1 MGIKVFDLPPEGLQ
15 DGAVAKLD
23 ENMSTTS
30 QDVKP
35 EIITEQVSPEDPIIK
50 KVKMPDG
57 AVYPEGS
64 EEYDKIVKEYKLEKP
79 GIKAA
84 MRTKLAVHMMKV
96 EIPEEVIDEL
106 NDHIDNVV
114 IPANDDYSDG
124 LVGQINRDK
133 RSAQLNFDLF
143 DDGVGSEF
151 KKVLDSSCQAFL
163 ANGWGQDVI
172 ADAFE
177 AWTVHSYAGD
187 YNPLHDH
194 GCRTEAGLSMI
205 LYLKVPE
212 CIQKLPDPS
221 ELGGGVDINHASGV
235 VDGYTYFTWGNN
247 NMKDVVA
254 LKPVTEEYVKPE
266 KGTLIIF
273 PNWLR
278 HSVNPFFG
286 EGERRTFSSNVNIF
300 NKQNFKI
307 KGKSF
312 SEMSDEEKEGIVSQF
327 RGRKKVNKVT
337 GAEIKE

>member
-1 MGIKVFDLPPEGLQ
+1 MGLKMFDLPPGGLA
-15 DGAVAKLD
+15 DGAVAEVDK
-23 ENMSTTS
+23 EQSTSTEI
-30 QDVKP
+30 KP
-35 EIITEQVSPEDPIIK
+35 QIITEQVSPDDPIKK

-57 AVYPEGS
+57 ATYPEGS
-64 EEYDKIVKEYKLEKP
+64 EEYDRIVKEYKLEKP

-96 EIPEEVIDEL
+96 EIPLNVIDEL
-106 NDHIDNVV
+106 NDHIDKVN

-133 RSAQLNFDLF
+133 KSAQLNFPLL
-143 DDGVGSEF
+143 DGVGAEF
-151 KKVLDSSCQAFL
+151 KKIIDECSRSYMKQ
-163 ANGWGQDVI
+163 GYGQDVT

-221 ELGGGVDINHASGV
+221 ELGGGVNINHASGV
-235 VDGYTYFTWGNN
+235 VDGYTYFNWGNN
-247 NMKDVVA
+247 VMRDVVA
-254 LKPVTEEYVKPE
+254 LRPVTEEYVKPE

-286 EGERRTFSSNVNIF
+286 EGERRTFSANVNLF
-300 NKQNFKI
+300 NNQNFKI
-307 KGKSF
+307 RGKAF
-312 SEMSDEEKEGIVSQF
+312 GEMSAEEKEGIISQF

-337 GAEIKE
+337 GEEIIE

>member
-1 MGIKVFDLPPEGLQ
+1 MGLKVFDLPPNGIQ
-15 DGAVAKLD
+15 DGAEAQLD
-23 ENMSTTS
+23 KAQSTS
-30 QDVKP
+30 EEVKP
-35 EIITEQVSPEDPIIK
+35 QIVTEQVSPEDPLIK

-57 AVYPEGS
+57 VTYPEGS
-64 EEYDKIVKEYKLEKP
+64 DEYDKVVKEYNLEKP
-79 GIKAA
+79 GITAA

-96 EIPEEVIDEL
+96 EIPEAVIDEL
-106 NDHIDNVV
+106 NEHIDNVV

-143 DDGVGSEF
+143 DGGVGSQF
-151 KKVLDSSCQAFL
+151 KKILDSSCKSFL
-163 ANGWGQDVI
+163 ANGWGQDVV

-194 GCRTEAGLSMI
+194 GCRTDAGLSMI
-205 LYLKVPE
+205 MYLKVPE
-212 CIQKLPDPS
+212 CIQKSPDPAD
-221 ELGGGVDINHASGV
+221 LGGGVDINHASGV

-247 NMKDVVA
+247 NMRDVVA

-307 KGKSF
+307 KGKAF
-312 SEMSDEEKEGIVSQF
+312 SEMSDEEKEGIISQF
-327 RGRKKVNKVT
+327 RGRKKVNKAT

>member
-1 MGIKVFDLPPEGLQ
+1 MGLKMFDLPPDGLK
-15 DGAVAKLD
+15 DGAVATVDK
-23 ENMSTTS
+23 ENSTSTEVIP
-30 QDVKP
+30 Q
-35 EIITEQVSPEDPIIK
+35 IITEQVSPDDPIKK

-57 AVYPEGS
+57 ATYPEGS
-64 EEYDKIVKEYKLEKP
+64 AEYNKVVKEYGLEKP
-79 GIKAA
+79 GITAA

-96 EIPEEVIDEL
+96 EIPLAIVDEL
-106 NDHIDNVV
+106 NDHIDKVV

-143 DDGVGSEF
+143 DEGVGSQF
-151 KKVLDSSCQAFL
+151 KNILDSSSKSFL
-163 ANGWGQDVI
+163 RHGWGMDVT
-172 ADAFE
+172 ADTFE

-194 GCRTEAGLSMI
+194 GCRTSAGLSMI

-221 ELGGGVDINHASGV
+221 EFGGGVDINHASGV
-235 VDGYTYFTWGNN
+235 VDGYTYFTWGNH
-247 NMKDVVA
+247 NMRDVVS

-266 KGTLIIF
+266 AGTLILF

-286 EGERRTFSSNVNIF
+286 EGERRTFSANVNLF
-300 NKQNFKI
+300 DNNNFKI
-307 KGKSF
+307 KGNVFGK
-312 SEMSDEEKEGIVSQF
+312 MTAEEQLKVISQY
-327 RGRKKVNKVT
+327 RGRKKINKVT
-337 GAEIKE
+337 GEEVTE

>member
-1 MGIKVFDLPPEGLQ
+1 MGLKMFDLPPGGLA
-15 DGAVAKLD
+15 DGAVAEVDK
-23 ENMSTTS
+23 EQSTSTEI
-30 QDVKP
+30 KP
-35 EIITEQVSPEDPIIK
+35 QIITEQVSPDDPVKK

-57 AVYPEGS
+57 ATYPEGS
-64 EEYDKIVKEYKLEKP
+64 DEYAKIVEEYKLEKP

-96 EIPEEVIDEL
+96 EIPEQVIDEL
-106 NDHIDNVV
+106 NDHIDKVN

-124 LVGQINRDK
+124 LVGQINQHK
-133 RSAQLNFDLF
+133 KSAQLNFPLF
-143 DDGVGSEF
+143 DGVGAEF
-151 KKVLDSSCQAFL
+151 KKIIDECSRSYMKQ
-163 ANGWGQDVI
+163 GYGQDVT

-221 ELGGGVDINHASGV
+221 ELGGGVNINHASGV
-235 VDGYTYFTWGNN
+235 VDGYTYFNWGNN
-247 NMKDVVA
+247 VMRDVVA
-254 LKPVTEEYVKPE
+254 LRPVTEEYVKPE

-286 EGERRTFSSNVNIF
+286 EGERRTFSANVNLF
-300 NKQNFKI
+300 NNQNFKI
-307 KGKSF
+307 RGKAF
-312 SEMSDEEKEGIVSQF
+312 GEMSTEEKEGIISQF

-337 GAEIKE
+337 GEEIIG

>member
-1 MGIKVFDLPPEGLQ
+1 MGLKVFDLPPDGVQ
-15 DGAVAKLD
+15 DGAEAQLD
-23 ENMSTTS
+23 KIQSTS
-30 QDVKP
+30 EEVKP
-35 EIITEQVSPEDPIIK
+35 QIITEQVSPEDPIIK
-50 KVKMPDG
+50 KVRMPDG
-57 AVYPEGS
+57 VTYPEGS
-64 EEYDKIVKEYKLEKP
+64 DEYAKIVKEYDLEKP
-79 GIKAA
+79 GITAA

-96 EIPEEVIDEL
+96 EIPEAIIDEL
-106 NDHIDNVV
+106 NEHIDNVV

-143 DDGVGSEF
+143 DDGVGSQF
-151 KKVLDSSCQAFL
+151 KKILDSSCKSFL
-163 ANGWGQDVI
+163 AHGWGQDVV

-205 LYLKVPE
+205 MYLKVPE
-212 CIQKLPDPS
+212 CIQKSPDPAD
-221 ELGGGVDINHASGV
+221 LGGGVDINHASGV

-247 NMKDVVA
+247 NMRDVVA

-307 KGKSF
+307 KGKAF
-312 SEMSDEEKEGIVSQF
+312 SEMSDEEREGIISQF
-327 RGRKKVNKVT
+327 RGRKKVNKAT

>member
-1 MGIKVFDLPPEGLQ
+1 MGLKMFDLPPGGLA
-15 DGAVAKLD
+15 DGAVATVDK
-23 ENMSTTS
+23 EQSTSTEI
-30 QDVKP
+30 KP
-35 EIITEQVSPEDPIIK
+35 QIITEQVSPDDPIKK

-57 AVYPEGS
+57 ATYPEGS
-64 EEYDKIVKEYKLEKP
+64 DEYDRIVEEYKLEKP
-79 GIKAA
+79 SIKAA

-96 EIPEEVIDEL
+96 EIPEQVIDEL
-106 NDHIDNVV
+106 NDHIDKVN

-133 RSAQLNFDLF
+133 KSAQLNFPLL
-143 DDGVGSEF
+143 DGVGAEF
-151 KKVLDSSCQAFL
+151 KKIIDECSRSYMKQ
-163 ANGWGQDVI
+163 GYGQDVT

-235 VDGYTYFTWGNN
+235 VDGYTYFNWGSNV
-247 NMKDVVA
+247 MRDVVA
-254 LKPVTEEYVKPE
+254 LRPVTEEYVKPE

-286 EGERRTFSSNVNIF
+286 EGERRTFSANVNLF
-300 NKQNFKI
+300 NNQNFKI
-307 KGKSF
+307 RGKAF
-312 SEMSDEEKEGIVSQF
+312 GEMSAEEKEGIISQF

-337 GAEIKE
+337 GEEIIE

>member
-1 MGIKVFDLPPEGLQ
+1 MGLKMFDLPPGGLA
-15 DGAVAKLD
+15 DGAVATVDK
-23 ENMSTTS
+23 EQSTS
-30 QDVKP
+30 AEVKP
-35 EIITEQVSPEDPIIK
+35 QIITEQVSPDDPIKK

-57 AVYPEGS
+57 ATYPEGS

-96 EIPEEVIDEL
+96 EIPEQVIDEL
-106 NDHIDNVV
+106 NDHIDKVN

-133 RSAQLNFDLF
+133 KSAQLNFPLL
-143 DDGVGSEF
+143 DGVGAEF
-151 KKVLDSSCQAFL
+151 KKIIDECSKSYMKQ
-163 ANGWGQDVI
+163 GYGQDVT

-205 LYLKVPE
+205 MYLKVPE

-235 VDGYTYFTWGNN
+235 VDGYTYFNWGSNV
-247 NMKDVVA
+247 MRDVVA
-254 LKPVTEEYVKPE
+254 LRPVTEEYVKPE

-286 EGERRTFSSNVNIF
+286 EGERRTFSANVNLF
-300 NKQNFKI
+300 NNQNFKI
-307 KGKSF
+307 RGKAF
-312 SEMSDEEKEGIVSQF
+312 GEMSAEEKEGIISQF

-337 GAEIKE
+337 GAEIIE

>member
-1 MGIKVFDLPPEGLQ
+1 MGLKMFDLPPGGLA
-15 DGAVAKLD
+15 DGAVAEVDK
-23 ENMSTTS
+23 EQSTS
-30 QDVKP
+30 VEVKP
-35 EIITEQVSPEDPIIK
+35 QIITEQVSPDDPVKK

-57 AVYPEGS
+57 ATYPEGS

-96 EIPEEVIDEL
+96 EIPEQVIDEL
-106 NDHIDNVV
+106 NDHIDKVN

-133 RSAQLNFDLF
+133 KSAQLNFPLL
-143 DDGVGSEF
+143 DGVGAEF
-151 KKVLDSSCQAFL
+151 KKIIDECSKSYMKQ
-163 ANGWGQDVI
+163 GYGQDVT

-205 LYLKVPE
+205 MYLKVPE

-221 ELGGGVDINHASGV
+221 ELGGGVNINHASGV
-235 VDGYTYFTWGNN
+235 VDGYTYFNWGSNV
-247 NMKDVVA
+247 MRDVVA
-254 LKPVTEEYVKPE
+254 LRPVTEEYVKPE

-286 EGERRTFSSNVNIF
+286 EGERRTFSANVNLF
-300 NKQNFKI
+300 NNQNFKI
-307 KGKSF
+307 RGKAF
-312 SEMSDEEKEGIVSQF
+312 GEMSNEEKEGIISQF
-327 RGRKKVNKVT
+327 RGRKKVNKST

>member
-1 MGIKVFDLPPEGLQ
+1 MGIKVFDLPPEGIQ

-35 EIITEQVSPEDPIIK
+35 EIITEQVSPEDPIVK

-57 AVYPEGS
+57 VTYPEGS
-64 EEYDKIVKEYKLEKP
+64 EEYDRIVKEYKLEKP

-106 NDHIDNVV
+106 NDHIDNVN

-133 RSAQLNFDLF
+133 KSAQLSFPLL
-143 DDGVGSEF
+143 DGSVGEEF
-151 KKVLDSSCQAFL
+151 KKIIDQCCKTYMQQ
-163 ANGWGQDVI
+163 GYGQDVT

-194 GCRTEAGLSMI
+194 GVLTPGGLSMI
-205 LYLKVPE
+205 LYMKVPE
-212 CIQKLPDPS
+212 CISKLPDPDDKDGKIWFNDHS
-221 ELGGGVDINHASGV
+221 GDI
-235 VDGYTYFTWGNN
+235 DGFTYFIWDNRN
-247 NMKDVVA
+247 QDMLRKLYPVA
-254 LKPVTEEYVKPE
+254 EEYFKP
-266 KGTLIIF
+266 KAGTLLIF
-273 PNWLR
+273 PNWLK
-278 HSVNPFFG
+278 HSVYPFYC
-286 EGERRTFSSNVNIF
+286 EGERRSMSF
-300 NKQNFKI
+300 NAYWKI
-307 KGKSF
+307 
-312 SEMSDEEKEGIVSQF
+312 
-327 RGRKKVNKVT
+327 
-337 GAEIKE
+337 

>member
-1 MGIKVFDLPPEGLQ
+1 MI
-15 DGAVAKLD
+15 
-23 ENMSTTS
+23 
-30 QDVKP
+30 
-35 EIITEQVSPEDPIIK
+35 
-50 KVKMPDG
+50 
-57 AVYPEGS
+57 
-64 EEYDKIVKEYKLEKP
+64 
-79 GIKAA
+79 
-84 MRTKLAVHMMKV
+84 
-96 EIPEEVIDEL
+96 
-106 NDHIDNVV
+106 
-114 IPANDDYSDG
+114 
-124 LVGQINRDK
+124 K
-133 RSAQLNFDLF
+133 RSAQLSFDLF
-143 DDGVGSEF
+143 DGSVGSEF
-151 KKVLDSSCQAFL
+151 KKIIDSSCKSYMQH
-163 ANGWGQDVI
+163 GYGQDVT

-221 ELGGGVDINHASGV
+221 ELGGAVDINHASGV

-247 NMKDVVA
+247 NMRDVVA
-254 LKPVTEEYVKPE
+254 LRPVTEEYVKPE

-300 NKQNFKI
+300 NNQNFKL

-312 SEMSDEEKEGIVSQF
+312 GEMTAEEKEGMLYHSFVVEKSKQNNWRRNQIVIDYKYDEDKTLTELKSYID
-327 RGRKKVNKVT
+327 RTYKEHYSHNKFSSY
-337 GAEIKE
+337 

>member
-1 MGIKVFDLPPEGLQ
+1 MVLKMFDLPPDGLK
-15 DGAVAKLD
+15 DGAVATVDK
-23 ENMSTTS
+23 ENSTSTEVIP
-30 QDVKP
+30 Q
-35 EIITEQVSPEDPIIK
+35 IITEQVSPDDPIKK

-57 AVYPEGS
+57 ATYPEGS
-64 EEYDKIVKEYKLEKP
+64 DEYDRIVEEYKLEKP
-79 GIKAA
+79 SIKAA

-96 EIPEEVIDEL
+96 EIPEQVIDEL
-106 NDHIDNVV
+106 NDHIDKVN

-133 RSAQLNFDLF
+133 KSAQLNFPLL
-143 DDGVGSEF
+143 DGVGAEF
-151 KKVLDSSCQAFL
+151 KKIIDECSRSYMKQ
-163 ANGWGQDVI
+163 GYGQDVT

-205 LYLKVPE
+205 MYLKVPE

-235 VDGYTYFTWGNN
+235 VDGYTYFNWGSNV
-247 NMKDVVA
+247 MRDVVA
-254 LKPVTEEYVKPE
+254 LRPVTEEYVKPE

-286 EGERRTFSSNVNIF
+286 EGERRTFSANVNLF
-300 NKQNFKI
+300 NNQNFKI
-307 KGKSF
+307 RGKAF
-312 SEMSDEEKEGIVSQF
+312 GEMSNEEKEGVISQF

-337 GAEIKE
+337 GAEIIE

>member
-1 MGIKVFDLPPEGLQ
+1 MGLKMFDLPPGGLA
-15 DGAVAKLD
+15 DGAVAEVDK
-23 ENMSTTS
+23 EQSTSTEI
-30 QDVKP
+30 KP
-35 EIITEQVSPEDPIIK
+35 QIITEQVSPDDPIKK

-57 AVYPEGS
+57 ATYPEGS
-64 EEYDKIVKEYKLEKP
+64 DEYAKIVEEYKLEKP

-96 EIPEEVIDEL
+96 EIPEQVIDEL
-106 NDHIDNVV
+106 NDHIDKVN

-133 RSAQLNFDLF
+133 KSAQLNFPLL
-143 DDGVGSEF
+143 DGVGAEF
-151 KKVLDSSCQAFL
+151 KKIIDECSRSYMKQ
-163 ANGWGQDVI
+163 GYGQDVT

-235 VDGYTYFTWGNN
+235 VDGYTYFNWGSNV
-247 NMKDVVA
+247 MRDVVA
-254 LKPVTEEYVKPE
+254 LRPVTEEYVKPE

-286 EGERRTFSSNVNIF
+286 EGERRTFSANVNLF
-300 NKQNFKI
+300 NNQNFKI
-307 KGKSF
+307 RGKAF
-312 SEMSDEEKEGIVSQF
+312 GEMSTEEKEGIISQF

-337 GAEIKE
+337 GAEIIE

>member
-1 MGIKVFDLPPEGLQ
+1 MGLKIFDLPPDGMQ
-15 DGAVAKLD
+15 DGAQATLD
-23 ENMSTTS
+23 KEQSTSTE
-30 QDVKP
+30 VKP
-35 EIITEQVSPEDPIIK
+35 QIVTEQVSPDDPIKK

-57 AVYPEGS
+57 ATYPEGS
-64 EEYDKIVKEYKLEKP
+64 DEYDKIVKEYKLEKP

-96 EIPEEVIDEL
+96 EIPEQVIDEL
-106 NDHIDNVV
+106 NDHIDKVN

-133 RSAQLNFDLF
+133 KSAQLNFTLL
-143 DDGVGSEF
+143 DGVGAEF
-151 KKVLDSSCQAFL
+151 KKIIDECSKSYMKQ
-163 ANGWGQDVI
+163 GYGQDVT

-235 VDGYTYFTWGNN
+235 VDGYTYFNWGNN
-247 NMKDVVA
+247 VMRDVVA
-254 LKPVTEEYVKPE
+254 LRPVTEEYVKPE
-266 KGTLIIF
+266 AGTLIIF

-286 EGERRTFSSNVNIF
+286 EGERRTFSANVNLF
-300 NKQNFKI
+300 NNQNFKI
-307 KGKSF
+307 RGKAF
-312 SEMSDEEKEGIVSQF
+312 GEMSAEEKEGIISQF

-337 GAEIKE
+337 GEEIIE

>member
-1 MGIKVFDLPPEGLQ
+1 MGLKMFDLPPGGLA
-15 DGAVAKLD
+15 DGAVAEVDK
-23 ENMSTTS
+23 EQSTSTEI
-30 QDVKP
+30 KP
-35 EIITEQVSPEDPIIK
+35 QIITEQVSPDDPIKK

-57 AVYPEGS
+57 ATYPEGS
-64 EEYDKIVKEYKLEKP
+64 DEYAKIVEEYKLEKP

-96 EIPEEVIDEL
+96 EIPEQVIDEL
-106 NDHIDNVV
+106 NDHIDKVN

-124 LVGQINRDK
+124 LVGQINQDK
-133 RSAQLNFDLF
+133 KSAQLNFPLL
-143 DDGVGSEF
+143 DGVGAEF
-151 KKVLDSSCQAFL
+151 KKIIDECSRSYMKQ
-163 ANGWGQDVI
+163 GYGQDVT

-235 VDGYTYFTWGNN
+235 VDGYTYFNWGSNV
-247 NMKDVVA
+247 MRDVVA
-254 LKPVTEEYVKPE
+254 LRPVTEEYVKPE

-286 EGERRTFSSNVNIF
+286 EGERRTFSANVNLF
-300 NKQNFKI
+300 NNQNFKI
-307 KGKSF
+307 KGKAF
-312 SEMSDEEKEGIVSQF
+312 GEMSNEEKEGIISQF

-337 GAEIKE
+337 GAEIIE

>member
-15 DGAVAKLD
+15 DGAVAKID
-23 ENMSTTS
+23 ESNTTS

-35 EIITEQVSPEDPIIK
+35 EIITEQVSPEDPIVK

-57 AVYPEGS
+57 VTYPEGS
-64 EEYDKIVKEYKLEKP
+64 EEYDRIVKEYKLEKP

-106 NDHIDNVV
+106 NDHIDNVN

-133 RSAQLNFDLF
+133 KSAQLSFPLLDG
-143 DDGVGSEF
+143 GVGEEF
-151 KKVLDSSCQAFL
+151 KKIIDQCCKTYMQQ
-163 ANGWGQDVI
+163 GYGQDVT

-212 CIQKLPDPS
+212 CIQKQPDPS

-235 VDGYTYFTWGNN
+235 VDGYTYFNWGQNV
-247 NMKDVVA
+247 MRDVVA
-254 LKPVTEEYVKPE
+254 LRPVTEEYVKPE

-286 EGERRTFSSNVNIF
+286 EGERRTFSANVNLF
-300 NKQNFKI
+300 NNQNFKI
-307 KGKSF
+307 NGKAF
-312 SEMSDEEKEGIVSQF
+312 GEMSDEEKEGIVSQF

>member
-1 MGIKVFDLPPEGLQ
+1 MGLKMFDLPPGGLA
-15 DGAVAKLD
+15 DGAVAEVDK
-23 ENMSTTS
+23 EQSTSTEI
-30 QDVKP
+30 KP
-35 EIITEQVSPEDPIIK
+35 QIITEQVSPDDPIKK

-57 AVYPEGS
+57 ATYPEGS
-64 EEYDKIVKEYKLEKP
+64 DEYAKIVEEYKLEKP

-96 EIPEEVIDEL
+96 EIPEQVIDEL
-106 NDHIDNVV
+106 NDHIDKVN

-124 LVGQINRDK
+124 LVGQINQHK
-133 RSAQLNFDLF
+133 KSAQLNFPLL
-143 DDGVGSEF
+143 DGVGAEF
-151 KKVLDSSCQAFL
+151 KKIIDECSKSYMKQ
-163 ANGWGQDVI
+163 GYGQDVT

-205 LYLKVPE
+205 MYLKVPE

-235 VDGYTYFTWGNN
+235 VDGYTYFNWGNN
-247 NMKDVVA
+247 VMRDVVA
-254 LKPVTEEYVKPE
+254 LRPVTEEYVKPE

-286 EGERRTFSSNVNIF
+286 EGERRTFSANVNLF
-300 NKQNFKI
+300 NNQNFKI
-307 KGKSF
+307 RGKAF
-312 SEMSDEEKEGIVSQF
+312 GEMSAEEKEGIISQF

-337 GAEIKE
+337 GEEIIE

>member
-1 MGIKVFDLPPEGLQ
+1 MGLKMFDLPPGGLA
-15 DGAVAKLD
+15 DGAVAEVDK
-23 ENMSTTS
+23 EQSTS
-30 QDVKP
+30 AEVKP
-35 EIITEQVSPEDPIIK
+35 QIITEQVSPDDPVKK

-57 AVYPEGS
+57 ATYPEGS
-64 EEYDKIVKEYKLEKP
+64 EEYDRIVEEYKLEKP
-79 GIKAA
+79 SIKAA

-96 EIPEEVIDEL
+96 EIPEQVIDEL
-106 NDHIDNVV
+106 NDHIDKVN

-133 RSAQLNFDLF
+133 KSAQLNFPLL
-143 DDGVGSEF
+143 DGVGAEF
-151 KKVLDSSCQAFL
+151 KKIIDECSRSYMKQ
-163 ANGWGQDVI
+163 GYGQDVT

-221 ELGGGVDINHASGV
+221 ELGGGVNINHASGV
-235 VDGYTYFTWGNN
+235 VDGYTYFTWGNH
-247 NMKDVVA
+247 NMRDVVS

-266 KGTLIIF
+266 AGTLILF

-286 EGERRTFSSNVNIF
+286 EGERRTFSANVNLF
-300 NKQNFKI
+300 DNNNFKI
-307 KGKSF
+307 KGNVFGK
-312 SEMSDEEKEGIVSQF
+312 MTAEEQLKVISQY
-327 RGRKKVNKVT
+327 RGRKKINKVT
-337 GAEIKE
+337 GEEVTE

>member
-1 MGIKVFDLPPEGLQ
+1 MGLKMFDLPPGGLA
-15 DGAVAKLD
+15 DGAVAEVDK
-23 ENMSTTS
+23 EQSTSTEI
-30 QDVKP
+30 KP
-35 EIITEQVSPEDPIIK
+35 QIITEQVSPDDPIKK

-57 AVYPEGS
+57 ATYPEGS
-64 EEYDKIVKEYKLEKP
+64 DEYDKIVKEYKLEKP

-96 EIPEEVIDEL
+96 EIPEQVIDEL
-106 NDHIDNVV
+106 NDHIDKVN

-133 RSAQLNFDLF
+133 KSAQLNFPLL
-143 DDGVGSEF
+143 DGVGAEF
-151 KKVLDSSCQAFL
+151 KKIIDECSRSYMKQ
-163 ANGWGQDVI
+163 GYGQDVT

-221 ELGGGVDINHASGV
+221 ELGGGVNINHASGV
-235 VDGYTYFTWGNN
+235 VDGYTYFNWGSNV
-247 NMKDVVA
+247 MRDVVA
-254 LKPVTEEYVKPE
+254 LRPVTEEYVKPE

-286 EGERRTFSSNVNIF
+286 EGERRTFSANVNLF
-300 NKQNFKI
+300 NNQNFKI
-307 KGKSF
+307 RGKAF
-312 SEMSDEEKEGIVSQF
+312 GEMSAEEKEGIISQF

-337 GAEIKE
+337 GAEIIE

>member
-1 MGIKVFDLPPEGLQ
+1 MGLKMFDLPPGGLA
-15 DGAVAKLD
+15 DGAVAEVDK
-23 ENMSTTS
+23 EQSTSTEI
-30 QDVKP
+30 KP
-35 EIITEQVSPEDPIIK
+35 QIITEQVSPDDPIKK

-57 AVYPEGS
+57 ATYPEGS
-64 EEYDKIVKEYKLEKP
+64 DEYDKIVKEYKLEKP

-96 EIPEEVIDEL
+96 EIPEQVIDEL
-106 NDHIDNVV
+106 NDHIDKVN

-133 RSAQLNFDLF
+133 KSAQLNFPLL
-143 DDGVGSEF
+143 DGVGAEF
-151 KKVLDSSCQAFL
+151 KKIIDECSRSYMKQ
-163 ANGWGQDVI
+163 GYGQDVT

-221 ELGGGVDINHASGV
+221 ELGGCVNINHASGV
-235 VDGYTYFTWGNN
+235 VDGYTYFNWGNN
-247 NMKDVVA
+247 VMRDVVA
-254 LKPVTEEYVKPE
+254 LRPVTEEYVKPE
-266 KGTLIIF
+266 AGTLIIF

-300 NKQNFKI
+300 NNQNFKI
-307 KGKSF
+307 KGKAF
-312 SEMSDEEKEGIVSQF
+312 SEMSEEEKEGIISQF

-337 GAEIKE
+337 GAEIIE